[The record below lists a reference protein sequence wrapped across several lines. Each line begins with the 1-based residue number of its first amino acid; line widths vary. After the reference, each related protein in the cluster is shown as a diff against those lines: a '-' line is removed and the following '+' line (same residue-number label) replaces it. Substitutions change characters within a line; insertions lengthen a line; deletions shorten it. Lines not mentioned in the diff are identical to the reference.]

1 MNDFSDTNK
10 KGFHFLQNPFLL
22 KYILI
27 YFIPAISSNISV
39 VNDLG
44 LSIA

>member
-1 MNDFSDTNK
+1 MNDFPTINK

-22 KYILI
+22 KFIKI